1 MNGIN
6 TSHLAFRRT
15 FFKARGADIRMQMTI
30 PFTVDGMRR
39 GFIAGQPFGVGVL
52 VYGIAF
58 GLLAVQIQFSLLEG
72 TLMSVLVYS
81 GSAQLAV
88 VNGLPGGALSLSSSA
103 LLALLTTIF
112 LLNARYLLYG
122 AALRPW
128 LGQVPAWQAY
138 PTLAVLGDGNWVLS
152 MKQSALG
159 ERDAGY
165 ILGSG
170 LASFLPWIGGT
181 VFGMLGGK
189 LISNPKLLALDFM
202 LVAFCAAMA
211 TSMVKGR
218 ADVAIVATAGLVALA
233 ADAVLPQGW
242 SIVAAGL
249 AGAALVWIRFKPEPA
264 PETAP

>member
-1 MNGIN
+1 
-6 TSHLAFRRT
+6 
-15 FFKARGADIRMQMTI
+15 MTV
-30 PFTVDGMRR
+30 PFTKDGMRR
-39 GFIAGQPFGVGVL
+39 GFIDGQAFGVGVF

-58 GLLAVQIQFSLLEG
+58 GLLAVQIRFSLLEG
-72 TLMSVLVYS
+72 TLMSMLIFS

-103 LLALLTTIF
+103 LSALLTTIF

-128 LGQVPAWQAY
+128 LGQVPAWKAY
-138 PTLAVLGDGNWVLS
+138 PTLAILGDGNWILS
-152 MKQSALG
+152 MKQSANG

-181 VFGMLGGK
+181 VLGMLGGN
-189 LISNPKLLALDFM
+189 LIANPKLLASDFM
-202 LVAFCAAMA
+202 LVAFCTAMA

-218 ADVAIVATAGLVALA
+218 SDIAIAAVAGAVALL
-233 ADAVLPQGW
+233 ADAALPQGW
-242 SIVAAGL
+242 AIVAAGL
-249 AGAALVWIRFKPEPA
+249 AGALLVWVRTKPVPA
-264 PETAP
+264 P

>member
-1 MNGIN
+1 
-6 TSHLAFRRT
+6 
-15 FFKARGADIRMQMTI
+15 MTT
-30 PFTVDGMRR
+30 PFTSNGMRR
-39 GFIAGQPFGVGVL
+39 GFIAGQPFGVGVF

-58 GLLAVQIQFSLLEG
+58 GLLAVQIRFSLLEG

-103 LLALLTTIF
+103 LSALLATIF

-138 PTLAVLGDGNWVLS
+138 PTLAVLGDGNWILS
-152 MKQSALG
+152 MKQAANG

-165 ILGSG
+165 VMGSG

-181 VFGMLGGK
+181 VLGMLGGN
-189 LISNPKLLALDFM
+189 LIANPRLLALDFM
-202 LVAFCAAMA
+202 LIAFCAAMA

-218 ADVAIVATAGLVALA
+218 TDLAIVAVAGGVALVA
-233 ADAVLPQGW
+233 DALLPQGW
-242 SIVAAGL
+242 PIVAAGL
-249 AGAALVWIRFKPEPA
+249 AGALLVWVRFKPEPT
-264 PETAP
+264 P